1 MKRLVLLAC
10 GLFLLPLTLVQAA
23 EEYPNRPVKIIVP
36 WPAGG
41 ATDTTARI
49 MAAKLFTSLRQPFIV
64 ENRAGATGT
73 IGTQSVAQAVPDGY
87 TLLFMSASSHSVT
100 PNMLKLAYDAIED
113 FTPISVTT
121 IFPFVL
127 TVSPDSPYQNVK
139 DLIRAAKEQPGK
151 ITYGSSGIGGGAHMV
166 TELFRLAAGIE
177 LVHVPY
183 QGGGSMIIADL
194 MSGQLPMM
202 FDSLPSPL
210 GLIRTGR
217 LRALAVTSLAR
228 SSAVP
233 EVPAMSEFIPGF
245 EGVAW
250 TGLGGPA
257 KLPKPVIDR
266 LSAAV
271 NKAVTDADYRQKMRD
286 LGADAASS
294 ATPERFHA
302 FLVKEKAR
310 WGKVVAEAKITVS
323 Q

>member
-1 MKRLVLLAC
+1 MKELARFVC
-10 GLFLLPLTLVQAA
+10 GLLLLPFSLAQAA

-49 MAAKLFTSLRQPFIV
+49 MAAKLFTSLRQPFVV

-73 IGTQSVAQAVPDGY
+73 IGTQAAAQSVPDGY
-87 TLLFMSASSHSVT
+87 TLLFMSASSHSIT

-127 TVSPDSPYQNVK
+127 TVSSSSPYQNVK
-139 DLIRAAKEQPGK
+139 DLIRAAKAQPGK
-151 ITYGSSGIGGGAHMV
+151 IAYGSSGIGGGAHMV

-183 QGGGSMIIADL
+183 KGGGSMIIADL
-194 MSGQLPMM
+194 MSGQIPMM

-210 GLIRTGR
+210 GQIRAGR

-233 EVPAMSEFIPGF
+233 EVPALSESIPDF

-257 KLPKPVIDR
+257 KLPKPIVER

-271 NKAVTDADYRQKMRD
+271 NQAAADADYKQKIRD
-286 LGADAASS
+286 LGADPASS
-294 ATPERFHA
+294 RTPEQFRA
-302 FLVKEKAR
+302 FLVAEKAR
-310 WGKVVAEAKITVS
+310 WGKVVADAKITVA

>member
-1 MKRLVLLAC
+1 MNKLVRFVC
-10 GLFLLPLTLVQAA
+10 GLILLPFSLVQAA
-23 EEYPNRPVKIIVP
+23 EEYPSRPVKIVVP

-41 ATDTTARI
+41 ATDNTARI
-49 MAAKLFTSLRQPFIV
+49 MGAKLFTLLKQPFVV
-64 ENRAGATGT
+64 ENRTGAAGT
-73 IGTQSVAQAVPDGY
+73 IGTQSVAQAPPDGY

-113 FTPISVTT
+113 FTPISVST

-127 TVSPDSPYQNVK
+127 VVPADSPYQNVK
-139 DLIRAAKEQPGK
+139 GLIRAAKESSGK
-151 ITYGSSGIGGGAHMV
+151 ITYGSPGIGGGAHLV

-177 LVHVPY
+177 LVHVPSK
-183 QGGGSMIIADL
+183 GGGSTIIAEL
-194 MSGQLPMM
+194 MSGQIQMM
-202 FDSLPSPL
+202 FDSLPAPL
-210 GLIRTGR
+210 GQIRAGR

-228 SSAVP
+228 SSVVP

-257 KLPKPVIDR
+257 KLPKPVVER

-271 NKAVTDADYRQKMRD
+271 NQIAAEADYRQKIRD
-286 LGADAASS
+286 LGADPASS
-294 ATPERFHA
+294 KTPELFRA
-302 FLVKEKAR
+302 FLLAEKAR
-310 WGKVVAEAKITVS
+310 WGKVVAEAKITVA